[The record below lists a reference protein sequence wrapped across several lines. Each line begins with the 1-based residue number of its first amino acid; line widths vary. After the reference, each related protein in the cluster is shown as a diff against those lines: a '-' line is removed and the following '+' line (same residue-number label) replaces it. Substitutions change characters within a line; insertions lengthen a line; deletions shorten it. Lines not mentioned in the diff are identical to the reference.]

1 MVIDPGVDLGG
12 GPSGLSRSKGG
23 TVLRVN
29 THHHVSKFNNK
40 KDMVTSKGPEYL
52 QIAATAISIGA
63 RREVAKR
70 INLASP
76 RS

>member
-1 MVIDPGVDLGG
+1 M
-12 GPSGLSRSKGG
+12 
-23 TVLRVN
+23 
-29 THHHVSKFNNK
+29 NNK
-40 KDMVTSKGPEYL
+40 KDVVTSNVPKYL